1 MKSST
6 SSAVPSCSLTSEQS
20 RCVTPPGLSMNTR
33 TMGRLSGPATSAWTS
48 SSPWSIAAC
57 SASWQTRSFT
67 DLESIVYRAVIC
79 QLSPKR
85 KSGRKPTG
93 ERSRRP
99 EQDGGLYEKDGVEA
113 SEGQVRV
120 VGQFRVQ
127 ALACGFDRQP
137 KG

>member
-1 MKSST
+1 
-6 SSAVPSCSLTSEQS
+6 
-20 RCVTPPGLSMNTR
+20 MNTL
-33 TMGRLSGPATSAWTS
+33 TMGRLSGPATSAWTN

-67 DLESIVYRAVIC
+67 DLESIVYRAVNC

-93 ERSRRP
+93 QRIRRP

-120 VGQFRVQ
+120 TNSRAYRVPTLVGVFPVNKARLKAVLRTPWIR
-127 ALACGFDRQP
+127 ASSLERTLRSA
-137 KG
+137 